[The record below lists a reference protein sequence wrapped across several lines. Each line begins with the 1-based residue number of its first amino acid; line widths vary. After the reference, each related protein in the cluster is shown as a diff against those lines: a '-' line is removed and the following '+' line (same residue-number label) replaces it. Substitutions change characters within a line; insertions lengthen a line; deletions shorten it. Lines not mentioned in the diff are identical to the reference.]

1 MNQSTTTAADG
12 SYTLAGLWGGDYTI
26 TAEFE
31 GFASLMRSVT
41 VTDDGETSGVDFYL
55 LPVTEVQYSANPGL
69 PIPDNDPAGVTDVI
83 DVAETGE
90 LFGITIDVNISHFS
104 VGQLVVTLTSPTGTS
119 VTLRNRTGGT
129 ADDMVGN
136 WPESLFIDGPG
147 ELTDFWN
154 QNPRGAWTLKVS
166 DEQFGALGTF
176 NSWGLNLL
184 VTDNEASAVE
194 TGLPAMTRL
203 VGNAPNPF
211 NPRTVISFELAGSG
225 PVRMDVYD
233 LKGRLVRELANRNY
247 DAGRHDIVWD
257 GRDNRG
263 GETASGMYFFRMRTE
278 NDVQTHKMLLVR

>member
-1 MNQSTTTAADG
+1 
-12 SYTLAGLWGGDYTI
+12 
-26 TAEFE
+26 
-31 GFASLMRSVT
+31 
-41 VTDDGETSGVDFYL
+41 
-55 LPVTEVQYSANPGL
+55 
-69 PIPDNDPAGVTDVI
+69 
-83 DVAETGE
+83 
-90 LFGITIDVNISHFS
+90 
-104 VGQLVVTLTSPTGTS
+104 
-119 VTLRNRTGGT
+119 
-129 ADDMVGN
+129 MVGN

-263 GETASGMYFFRMRTE
+263 GETASGMYFFRMRTIDE
-278 NDVQTHKMLLVR
+278 VQTHKMMLVR